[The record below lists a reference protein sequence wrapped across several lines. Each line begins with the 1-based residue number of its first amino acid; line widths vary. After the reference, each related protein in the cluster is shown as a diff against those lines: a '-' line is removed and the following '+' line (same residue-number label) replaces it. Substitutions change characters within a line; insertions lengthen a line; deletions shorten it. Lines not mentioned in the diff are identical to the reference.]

1 MTLGALSG
9 GCKAVATTLNAFRRR
24 RTMQRVRR
32 EPLARGAGP
41 HHTHRPPDGV
51 QSRLDDSYTMGGMM
65 VGDDSGDDCTAQDC
79 VPFRKVAPSPLGL
92 AVHSTLPSTTAAV
105 HGAAWTPSVS
115 QQPHQITQLRICQSR
130 WLEGIHPASRHPPPS
145 GGPALIGRRDI
156 STLPGLH
163 STTARPAR
171 PTRPTSVPTP
181 LSEIAGN
188 YLAGFDYNH

>member
-9 GCKAVATTLNAFRRR
+9 GCKAVATALNAFRRR

-41 HHTHRPPDGV
+41 HHTRRPPDDG

-105 HGAAWTPSVS
+105 HPWCSLDAVRLAATSSDHAASYMPVPVVRGHSPCLSTPA
-115 QQPHQITQLRICQSR
+115 TFG
-130 WLEGIHPASRHPPPS
+130 WS
-145 GGPALIGRRDI
+145 GLD
-156 STLPGLH
+156 
-163 STTARPAR
+163 RPAGHLDSAR
-171 PTRPTSVPTP
+171 AALDHGASC
-181 LSEIAGN
+181 LSHSSHLCPN
-188 YLAGFDYNH
+188 STVRDCRRSHHRH